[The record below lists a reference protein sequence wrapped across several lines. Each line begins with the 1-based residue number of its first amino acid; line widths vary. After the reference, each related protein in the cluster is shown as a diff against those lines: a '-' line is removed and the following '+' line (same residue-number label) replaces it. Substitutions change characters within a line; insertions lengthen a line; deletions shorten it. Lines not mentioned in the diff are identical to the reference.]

1 MDHTNTSPDHW
12 GLGGLRGTTAGLAA
26 VVLIILNLLDA
37 LFTLTFLQLN
47 VAQEVNPLMR
57 WAYETSP
64 LSFVLAKVAMV
75 QLAVLLLGMN
85 RHLRAAQMV
94 EAAGA
99 MLYTGVLFHHLVCL
113 SQIR

>member
-1 MDHTNTSPDHW
+1 M
-12 GLGGLRGTTAGLAA
+12 AA
-26 VVLIILNLLDA
+26 IALIVLNLLDA
-37 LFTLTFLQLN
+37 IFTLTFLQLN

-57 WAYETSP
+57 WAYEASP

-85 RHLRAAQMV
+85 RHLRAAQVV

-99 MLYTGVLFHHLVCL
+99 MLYTGVLFHHLLCL
-113 SQIR
+113 SQLGFPQ